1 MSLIAD
7 ALKKAQSARF
17 GRRYL
22 SSEPS
27 AVLPV
32 ARESRRTSSIWD
44 RLRVSPTLLIGL
56 GSGLFFFVLL
66 FAYFFYGKSAPVRP
80 QAALSSTRPSKPLT
94 LSPPLSAP
102 VVGPLPQEKET
113 AVVQELRQSGE
124 SKRALPVSPPV
135 AGEESKLAM
144 TKDGQRRDERKSK
157 SLSSTKSKTD
167 GSQLSVTSDLS
178 EEAGR
183 RFNLAVFYQERKD
196 FLQAKAEYEKTLELW
211 PLYVEARNNLGVV
224 YKELGS
230 YDEAITEL
238 KKALALNP
246 SYTKAYH
253 NLGAI
258 YQVKGDWKQAIKNY
272 DMVLS
277 LERNHLG
284 AYNNLGLIYRSQ
296 GQPHEA
302 RSILEKAL
310 AVDPNFPQTHY
321 NLALVLEE
329 IGDTEQARLHYQKFI
344 DLSRDANSSL
354 LDSVRAHLQE
364 LTVKK

>member
-7 ALKKAQSARF
+7 ALKKAQSASF

-27 AVLPV
+27 AVLP
-32 ARESRRTSSIWD
+32 AAKESRRTSSIWD
-44 RLRVSPTLLIGL
+44 RVRVSPTLLIGL

-66 FAYFFYGKSAPVRP
+66 FAYFFYGKSAPVRS
-80 QAALSSTRPSKPLT
+80 QAALSSARASKPLT
-94 LSPPLSAP
+94 LSPPSSVPARPLPLEKEAP
-102 VVGPLPQEKET
+102 VAQEP
-113 AVVQELRQSGE
+113 RQSGE
-124 SKRALPVSPPV
+124 SQQALPTAQPV
-135 AGEESKLAM
+135 TGNESKLA
-144 TKDGQRRDERKSK
+144 TAKDGQGRDERKTK
-157 SLSSTKSKTD
+157 SLSPTKNKTE

-196 FLQAKAEYEKTLELW
+196 FLQAKAEYERTLELW

-230 YDEAITEL
+230 YEEAITEL

-258 YQVKGDWKQAIKNY
+258 YQIKGDWKQAIKNY
-272 DMVLS
+272 EMALS

-296 GQPHEA
+296 GQPDDA
-302 RSILEKAL
+302 RAILEKAL

-329 IGDTEQARLHYQKFI
+329 IGETEQARLHYQKFI
-344 DLSRDANSSL
+344 DLSREANSPL
-354 LDSVRAHLQE
+354 LESVRAHLQE